1 ETSRACRS
9 RRRGAGRIPRG
20 AYHAPPAAP
29 PCRRNRRQP
38 MALKATVVRVDLQIS
53 DMDRHYYASHSL
65 TLAQHPSETEE
76 RLMVRLL
83 AFALYAQ
90 ERLEFGRGLSADDD
104 PDLWL
109 RDYTGDVDLWID
121 LGQPD
126 ESRVRKACGRARQ
139 VVVVNYGGRAA
150 DLWWERNGNVL
161 ARHRN
166 LTVLDLP
173 AAPLE
178 ALVAMYARGMR
189 LDVQIQDGEVRVLD
203 ERGAEVVMQPVPRM
217 AAQPARG

>member
-1 ETSRACRS
+1 
-9 RRRGAGRIPRG
+9 
-20 AYHAPPAAP
+20 
-29 PCRRNRRQP
+29 

>member
-1 ETSRACRS
+1 
-9 RRRGAGRIPRG
+9 
-20 AYHAPPAAP
+20 
-29 PCRRNRRQP
+29 

-65 TLAQHPSETEE
+65 TLAQHPSETDE

-83 AFALYAQ
+83 AFALHAQ
-90 ERLEFGRGLSADDD
+90 DRLEFGRGLSTDED

-109 RDYTGDVDLWID
+109 RDYTGEVELWID

-126 ESRVRKACGRARQ
+126 ESRVRKACGRSRQ

-150 DLWWERNGNVL
+150 DLWWDRNGNAL

-173 AAPLE
+173 AAQLE
-178 ALVAMYARGMR
+178 TLVAMYTRGMR
-189 LDVQIQDGEVRVLD
+189 LDLQIQDGEVRVLD
-203 ERGAEVVMQPVPRM
+203 ERGSEAVLHPVPRM

>member
-1 ETSRACRS
+1 
-9 RRRGAGRIPRG
+9 
-20 AYHAPPAAP
+20 
-29 PCRRNRRQP
+29 

-65 TLAQHPSETEE
+65 TLAQHPSETDE

-83 AFALYAQ
+83 AFALHAQ
-90 ERLEFGRGLSADDD
+90 ERLEFGRGLSSDDD

-109 RDYTGDVDLWID
+109 RDYTGEVELWID

-150 DLWWERNGNVL
+150 ELWWERNRNAL
-161 ARHRN
+161 ARHQN

-173 AAPLE
+173 AAQLE
-178 ALVAMYARGMR
+178 TLVAMYARGMR
-189 LDVQIQDGEVRVLD
+189 LDVQIQDREVRVLD
-203 ERGAEVVMQPVPRM
+203 ERGAEAVLQPEPRM
-217 AAQPARG
+217 APPAR